1 MKYYKDYC
9 VGTLEDANEIANEL
23 NIKENVSVRIY
34 KIVMHNDI
42 EHPDYVVT
50 VNNEPAYAD
59 DRDVYFIKELKAK

>member
-23 NIKENVSVRIY
+23 NIKENVSARIY

-50 VNNEPAYAD
+50 VNNEPTYTD